1 MDNAKIGSLI
11 YRLRKEKGYT
21 QLQLADILNIS
32 DKTIS
37 KWERG
42 QGCPDILLLKS
53 LSEVFGVDME
63 KLLAGELDENKKS
76 AGNMRKMNFYICP
89 VCGNIITS
97 LNDTTFSCC
106 GKKLTAET
114 LQKAEEK
121 LNIELIENEYYVTT
135 SHPMTREH
143 YISFVAVLTGDS
155 LFIKKTYPEWDLQTR
170 IPFFSRG
177 RLIWY
182 CTQHGLF
189 YQEIK
194 R

>member
-1 MDNAKIGSLI
+1 
-11 YRLRKEKGYT
+11 
-21 QLQLADILNIS
+21 
-32 DKTIS
+32 
-37 KWERG
+37 G
-42 QGCPDILLLKS
+42 QGCPDISLLKS
-53 LSEVFGVDME
+53 LSELFGVDME

-89 VCGNIITS
+89 ACGNIITS

-106 GKKLTAET
+106 GKKLTAEK

-121 LNIELIENEYYVTT
+121 LNVELIENEYYVTT

-155 LFIKKTYPEWDLQTR
+155 LLIRKTYPEWDLQTR
-170 IPFFSRG
+170 IPFFPRG

-189 YQEIK
+189 YQNI
-194 R
+194 

>member
-42 QGCPDILLLKS
+42 QGCPDISLLKS
-53 LSEVFGVDME
+53 LSELFGVDME

-89 VCGNIITS
+89 ACGNIITS

-106 GKKLTAET
+106 GKKLTAEK

-121 LNIELIENEYYVTT
+121 LNVELIENEYYVTT

-155 LFIKKTYPEWDLQTR
+155 LLIRKTYPEWDLQTR
-170 IPFFSRG
+170 IPFFPCG

-189 YQEIK
+189 YQNI
-194 R
+194 

>member
-11 YRLRKEKGYT
+11 YRLRKENGYT
-21 QLQLADILNIS
+21 QLQLAEILNIS
-32 DKTIS
+32 DKTVS
-37 KWERG
+37 KWERA
-42 QGCPDILLLKS
+42 QGCPDISLLKS

-106 GKKLTAET
+106 GKKLTAEK

-121 LNIELIENEYYVTT
+121 LDTELIENEYYVTT

-155 LFIKKTYPEWDLQTR
+155 LFLRKTYPQWDLQTR
-170 IPFFSRG
+170 IPFFPRG

-189 YQEIK
+189 YQDI
-194 R
+194 

>member
-42 QGCPDILLLKS
+42 QGCPDISLLKS
-53 LSEVFGVDME
+53 LSEVFGIDME

-89 VCGNIITS
+89 ACGNIITS

-106 GKKLTAET
+106 GKKLTAEK

-121 LNIELIENEYYVTT
+121 LNVELIENEYYVTT

-170 IPFFSRG
+170 IPFFPRG

-189 YQEIK
+189 YQNI
-194 R
+194 

>member
-42 QGCPDILLLKS
+42 QGCPDISLLKS

-106 GKKLTAET
+106 GKKLTAEK

-121 LNIELIENEYYVTT
+121 LNVELIENEYYVTT

-155 LFIKKTYPEWDLQTR
+155 LFIRKTYPEWDLQTR
-170 IPFFSRG
+170 IPFFPRG

-189 YQEIK
+189 YQNI
-194 R
+194 

>member
-53 LSEVFGVDME
+53 LSELFGVDME

-121 LNIELIENEYYVTT
+121 LNIELIENEYFITT

-170 IPFFSRG
+170 IPFFPRG

-189 YQEIK
+189 YQNI
-194 R
+194 

>member
-42 QGCPDILLLKS
+42 QGCPDISLLKS
-53 LSEVFGVDME
+53 LSELFGVDME

-89 VCGNIITS
+89 ACGNIITS

-106 GKKLTAET
+106 GKKLTAEK

-121 LNIELIENEYYVTT
+121 LNVELIENEYYVTT

-155 LFIKKTYPEWDLQTR
+155 LLIRKTYPEWDLQTR
-170 IPFFSRG
+170 IPFFPRG

-189 YQEIK
+189 YQNI
-194 R
+194 